1 MTVVHERPTDRH
13 EEEWAPTRLDLEIL
27 SLLARG
33 LTIDAIGRRI
43 GVSDRTVRRR
53 LRTVAD
59 ELGVDSS
66 IEVVVHAV
74 RTGLI

>member
-1 MTVVHERPTDRH
+1 MTVVHERRVAGKDEGWTPTG
-13 EEEWAPTRLDLEIL
+13 LDLEIL
-27 SLLARG
+27 GLLAQG
-33 LTIDAIGRRI
+33 LTIDAIGRKI
-43 GVSDRTVRRR
+43 GLSDRTVRRR

-74 RTGLI
+74 RAGLI

>member
-1 MTVVHERPTDRH
+1 MTVVDERRRTGQD
-13 EEEWAPTRLDLEIL
+13 EGWAPTGLDLEIL

-33 LTIDAIGRRI
+33 LTIDAIARRI

-66 IEVVVHAV
+66 IEAVVHAV

>member
-1 MTVVHERPTDRH
+1 MTVVHERPTDRQD
-13 EEEWAPTRLDLEIL
+13 EEWAPTRLDLEIL

-53 LRTVAD
+53 LRTIAD